1 MSNLL
6 LQEAK
11 WTPAEKS
18 YVATFVTSVLKRNV
32 SECGGSLKWIRLL
45 RSLSLNLRPDFSV
58 VRLLLNYHV
67 LHTLT
72 NSIIL
77 S

>member
-1 MSNLL
+1 M

-11 WTPAEKS
+11 WIPAEKS

-32 SECGGSLKWIRLL
+32 SECGGSLKWIRLS
-45 RSLSLNLRPDFSV
+45 RSLSLNLKPHFSV
-58 VRLLLNYHV
+58 VGLLLNYHV

-72 NSIIL
+72 SSDIL